1 MTTTLGYC
9 TLPLQLH
16 RTTLRFAPQAT
27 VGDVSN
33 HSSCFSFFLS
43 RLTRIKQRSVS
54 GCRLISCRRSF
65 GERNRLQLALV
76 LEVNSLDVADQPGTE
91 KRTVFELCQQ
101 SRSLLL
107 KYLLL
112 IYQSSSKFS
121 KGKLHLCSLFSLV
134 SSQMANAT
142 FSSE

>member
-33 HSSCFSFFLS
+33 HSSCFIVCFLS

-107 KYLLL
+107 KCLLL

-134 SSQMANAT
+134 SSHLL
-142 FSSE
+142 F